1 MAEEE
6 VQTEETSATPTT
18 VEEYSVPERPE
29 WLPEKFKTEKDLVE
43 SYQSLEK
50 KMGQKEEDL
59 KKTWEEEMNKL
70 AYENRPDKKGDYIL
84 PENIDQTMS
93 ADNPLL
99 NWWVDH
105 SFDNGFSQEKFAEGL
120 EAYQKGLASNMVNSE
135 TEEARLG
142 DNSNERL
149 EAVSLF
155 ADKYFP
161 DNMKASIDRITETAD
176 GVFILEHIMEK
187 QKSSQ
192 PIDTEPA
199 NRITQEG
206 LESMQR
212 DPRYWDPVKRD
223 KAFVEKVKEGY
234 SKLYNGT

>member
-59 KKTWEEEMNKL
+59 KKTWEEDMNKL

-84 PENIDQTMS
+84 PENIDQTMAS
-93 ADNPLL
+93 DNPLL

-105 SFDNGFSQEKFAEGL
+105 SFENGFSQEEFAQGIEMYAKGI
-120 EAYQKGLASNMVNSE
+120 EANLPNTTQ
-135 TEEARLG
+135 EEARLG
-142 DNSNERL
+142 DNSSERL
-149 EAVSLF
+149 QAVELF
-155 ADKYFP
+155 ANQFFP
-161 DNMKASIDRITETAD
+161 EDMQKSVEKITETAD
-176 GVFILEHIMEK
+176 GVFVLEHIMEQ
-187 QKSSQ
+187 QKTSQ
-192 PIDTEPA
+192 NIQTEPA

-206 LESMQR
+206 LESMQK
-212 DPRYWDPVKRD
+212 DPRYYNPAKRD
-223 KAFVEKVKEGY
+223 SSFVEKVNEGY
-234 SKLYNGT
+234 RKLYNGR